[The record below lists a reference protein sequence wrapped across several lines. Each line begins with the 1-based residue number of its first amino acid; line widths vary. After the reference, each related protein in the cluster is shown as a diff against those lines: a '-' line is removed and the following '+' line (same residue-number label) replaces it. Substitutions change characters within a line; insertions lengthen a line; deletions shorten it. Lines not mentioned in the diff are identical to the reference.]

1 MLDKT
6 IYPGGTLVEVTAS
19 AVDRDVKW
27 AFRFTLPAST
37 LAALSVPQLDQR
49 RVFNISLGCLHL

>member
-6 IYPGGTLVEVTAS
+6 IYPGVALAEVKAS
-19 AVDRDVKW
+19 AVDREAKW

-37 LAALSVPQLDQR
+37 LEALSVPQLDQR
-49 RVFNISLGCLHL
+49 RAFNISLGCLHL